1 MPGIKPNPSRL
12 VAAVAIVAAPVVA
25 AFFVLAVAGYLA
37 PLAAVVAGAA
47 AVAGIALAV
56 ATHLRRLAAISDY
69 LGRLTRGTEG
79 AITVPP
85 PSGGAAGATAD
96 LHRAA
101 AEAGRHWSAR
111 RRELEAV
118 VAANEA
124 VIASLPDPLIM
135 LDRVR
140 RIVRANQ
147 AAETAFG
154 TPLAGRD
161 LIAVLRS
168 PPVIDAVAGAFD
180 SGEGRIVEFSLP
192 VPVERTFLARVE
204 PLPRPIAD
212 GTVALITLHDITQ
225 AKRTDRMRVDFV
237 ANASHELRTPLS
249 TLVGFIETLRGPAR
263 EDAAARERF
272 LTIMHEQGQRMSRL
286 VADLLSLSRIELNE
300 HTPPRGQVK
309 LGEIIRTIVD
319 GLEFKAAS
327 RQMKIVI
334 DAPPPDGHA
343 LTRLDDL
350 PPINGDDD
358 ELTQVF
364 QNLIDN
370 AIKYGRTGA
379 TIRVAGWIVAPAAS
393 AGAPL
398 PAQRLDRPAVAVAVM
413 DEGDGIAREHLPRL
427 TERFYRIETVRSREL
442 GGTGLGLAIVKH
454 ILNRHRGALDVDSAV
469 GVGSTFTVHLPIA
482 GRSRPAGEAAT
493 A

>member
-1 MPGIKPNPSRL
+1 MPAAKPNPLRL
-12 VAAVAIVAAPVVA
+12 LAPAAIVAAPIAAVFLVLAAAGYVAALPAVVA
-25 AFFVLAVAGYLA
+25 A
-37 PLAAVVAGAA
+37 AA
-47 AVAGIALAV
+47 AIAVTALV
-56 ATHLRRLAAISDY
+56 VLSHLRRLAAISDY

-79 AITVPP
+79 AVTVPP

-135 LDRVR
+135 LDRAR

-147 AAETAFG
+147 AAETALG

-161 LIAVLRS
+161 LVAVLRS
-168 PPVIDAVAGAFD
+168 PQVIDAVAAAFEGGD
-180 SGEGRIVEFSLP
+180 GRIVEFSLP

-212 GTVALITLHDITQ
+212 GTVALLTLHDITQ
-225 AKRTDRMRVDFV
+225 AKVTDRMRADFV

-272 LTIMHEQGQRMSRL
+272 LAIMHEQGQRMSRL

-300 HTPPRGQVK
+300 HTPPTGQVK

-319 GLEFKAAS
+319 GLEFKAAGK
-327 RQMKIVI
+327 QMTIVI
-334 DAPPPDGHA
+334 DAPPPDGEA
-343 LTRLDDL
+343 PTRLDDL
-350 PPINGDDD
+350 PTINGDDD

-370 AIKYGRTGA
+370 AIKYGRPGA
-379 TIRVAGWIVAPAAS
+379 TIRIAGWTAAPARA
-393 AGAPL
+393 AIGAETPL
-398 PAQRLDRPAVAVAVM
+398 PTQRLDRPAVAVAVM

-427 TERFYRIETVRSREL
+427 TERFYRIDTARSREL

-454 ILNRHRGALDVDSAV
+454 ILNRHRGALDIDSTV
-469 GVGSTFTVHLPIA
+469 GVGSTFTIHLPIG
-482 GRSRPAGEAAT
+482 GRGHAAGEA
-493 A
+493 